1 MTLSVVNNSCCLW
14 SLEVKRY
21 PPSACSTCL
30 SICQWTDSVTFCLH
44 ACCCFHILRPFEA
57 HGYVTQGREAWCSEF
72 VILYSFSFF
81 FFKLSSPLSLPF
93 LSFLSL
99 LNRTWHRCP
108 CSWHEH
114 RREGNVLDCRHVCE
128 HYCTYCKFSD
138 LMDILFCRRHSQSVW
153 LGCSFGTNFKM
164 G

>member
-14 SLEVKRY
+14 SLEVKGY
-21 PPSACSTCL
+21 PPSAYSTCL

-81 FFKLSSPLSLPF
+81 FFKLSSPLSLS
-93 LSFLSL
+93 LSFPSCL
-99 LNRTWHRCP
+99 
-108 CSWHEH
+108 CSTGPGIDVPAPDMSTGE
-114 RREGNVLDCRHVCE
+114 REMSWIAD
-128 HYCTYCKFSD
+128 TYANTIAHTVS
-138 LMDILFCRRHSQSVW
+138 SQ
-153 LGCSFGTNFKM
+153 T
-164 G
+164 

>member
-30 SICQWTDSVTFCLH
+30 SVSGQIQLLSVCMLAVFTSWGP
-44 ACCCFHILRPFEA
+44 LRHMVMSHKDVKPGAQSLWYYTLF
-57 HGYVTQGREAWCSEF
+57 
-72 VILYSFSFF
+72 LFSFLNSLH
-81 FFKLSSPLSLPF
+81 LSLSLPF